1 LQVFRSIAALLR
13 QSGLVLTVA
22 FPVPAR
28 HSRPITI
35 GLKDLMASVRDFLE
49 SSPVATAAAT
59 LDLGGGRD
67 VTVWENRNDRVSYEA
82 PRGHAFSLYLA
93 GGTGTRRLD
102 GAGASGWPGAVC
114 VFPDGQPSEWE
125 ITTPHRFAHLY
136 LPDDR
141 LRADF
146 ARTHDCDASRLDVPE
161 ITFADMPH
169 LAAPLAA
176 LARAAS
182 AGDVLLADT
191 ALSEIVARLR
201 ARKVPLRGGLCERVL
216 PRRAEGV
223 GQVTRDDQGIDVFLE
238 RPILQAMELEW
249 VASVPEV
256 RPEMQVGYYCD
267 HSAIVR
273 NFDNVGG
280 GQHSLR

>member
-1 LQVFRSIAALLR
+1 
-13 QSGLVLTVA
+13 
-22 FPVPAR
+22 
-28 HSRPITI
+28 
-35 GLKDLMASVRDFLE
+35 MASVRDFLE

-59 LDLGGGRD
+59 LDLGGGRG
-67 VTVWENRNDRVSYEA
+67 VTVWENRDDRVSYEA

-114 VFPDGQPSEWE
+114 IFPDGQPSEWE

-146 ARTHDCDASRLDVPE
+146 ARTHDCDARRLDVPE

-182 AGDVLLADT
+182 AGDLLLADT
-191 ALSEIVARLR
+191 ALSEIVARLG
-201 ARKVPLRGGLCERVL
+201 ARKVPLRGGLSPHILRRIDEWIEAHFDEAIRLSDVAALAALSPFHLHRMFRASRGIPLHAWITERRIDRAKSLLRGTDPVL
-216 PRRAEGV
+216 EVALACGFSSQSHFTRTFKSGTGTTPAVWRTAIEG
-223 GQVTRDDQGIDVFLE
+223 L
-238 RPILQAMELEW
+238 
-249 VASVPEV
+249 
-256 RPEMQVGYYCD
+256 
-267 HSAIVR
+267 
-273 NFDNVGG
+273 
-280 GQHSLR
+280 